1 MADGSITDGIVY
13 EWRIMTEE
21 NELIESIKREITD
34 IINGM
39 IITRL
44 GKVFQYLERHCVCA
58 FHDDRHKVH
67 MKALLL
73 GEE

>member
-1 MADGSITDGIVY
+1 MYVLLINGSIGVI
-13 EWRIMTEE
+13 RLTEDS
-21 NELIESIKREITD
+21 ELLVSIKQEMRKLIND
-34 IINGM
+34 VII
-39 IITRL
+39 IRL
-44 GKVFQYLERHCVCA
+44 NKVFQYLERSCVCA